1 MMHKLVNGKQV
12 PLTDDEI
19 LEFQALEAQH
29 LTKMEELALTQYQR
43 DRAVEYPSIKD
54 QLDIIYHSG
63 LDEWKSVISATKTK
77 YPKPE

>member
-1 MMHKLVNGKQV
+1 MHKLVNGKQV